1 MSALGSPG
9 LQAQKGLTESS
20 KTRGKLMALKTATLL
35 CRASVVLGDQ

>member
-20 KTRGKLMALKTATLL
+20 KTREQTDGPQNSHPPVQGQ
-35 CRASVVLGDQ
+35 CCLG